1 MKIKYFLLGSLL
13 TGGLLLALLFSGL
26 ALAQEPDP
34 DAAPR
39 LLSPDAPDVSS
50 HFIPI
55 QGRLTD
61 DSGNPLNGTYNLTFR
76 LYGTY
81 TGGAALCEDTHV
93 VNVTDG
99 LFSAYMEG
107 MGCSIDGR
115 QLYLSVQV
123 GDDPE
128 MTPRQYIDN
137 VPYAWSLRPGAVI
150 SGSLGTNAAL
160 HIENW
165 GAGGRGLRVYAM
177 DEASTNYGI
186 VGASRSPN
194 GYGGYFYNNGGGVG
208 LYASSNAA
216 GNPGMIAKGVDS
228 GADLVLGTNAD
239 TGVGDDGVLTS
250 DLDYPSS
257 DIVIK
262 ANDTVRIDLDNDGD
276 GEDADFEIRDKDDNL
291 IFDVDDS
298 GAVVYGGP
306 GIAAFPR
313 PAYDSG
319 WVSVT
324 AGGSV
329 DLTHNLGG
337 EVDNYVVDLTFKHPS
352 YGVHQFGYGGDVT
365 SGGFYGSWWQNL
377 TASSITIERATND
390 GECPEVRVRIWLYP

>member
-1 MKIKYFLLGSLL
+1 MKIKYFMLGSLL
-13 TGGLLLALLFSGL
+13 TGGLILALLFSGL

-34 DAAPR
+34 DVSPR
-39 LLSPDAPDVSS
+39 MLSPDAPDASS
-50 HFIPI
+50 RYIPI

-61 DSGNPLNGTYNLTFR
+61 DSGNPLNGTYNVTFR

-81 TGGAALCEDTHV
+81 TGGTALCEDSRG
-93 VNVTDG
+93 VTVTNG
-99 LFSAYMEG
+99 LFSTNMDG
-107 MGCSIDGR
+107 LGCPIDGR

-123 GDDPE
+123 AGDSE
-128 MTPRQYIDN
+128 MTPRQFIDN

-150 SGSLGTNAAL
+150 SSSLGSNATL

-177 DEASTNYGI
+177 DETSTNYGI
-186 VGASRSPN
+186 VGASRSSN

-208 LYASSNAA
+208 LYASSSEA
-216 GNPGMIAKGVDS
+216 GNPAIIAKGVDS
-228 GADLVLGTNAD
+228 GADLVLGTNAN

-250 DLDYPSS
+250 DLDYASS

-276 GEDADFEIRDKDDNL
+276 GEDADFEIRDKDGIL
-291 IFDVDDS
+291 LFDVDES
-298 GAVVYGGP
+298 GAVIYGGD
-306 GIAAFPR
+306 GRAAFPR

-319 WVSVT
+319 WVSVS

-329 DLTHNLGG
+329 DLNHNLGG
-337 EVDNYVVDLTFKHPS
+337 NVDNYVVDLTFKHPS

-377 TASSITIERATND
+377 TTSSITIERATND